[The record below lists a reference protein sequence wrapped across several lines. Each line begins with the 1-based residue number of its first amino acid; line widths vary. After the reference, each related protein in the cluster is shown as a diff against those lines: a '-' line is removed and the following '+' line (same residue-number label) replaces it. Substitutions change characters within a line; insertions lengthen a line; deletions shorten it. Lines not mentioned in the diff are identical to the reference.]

1 MKKSRKRALR
11 YSREKIESM
20 EFEGTKLRA
29 EIPWTLGSDESFSKG
44 IENTLVGKT
53 TPNGWTVVDAKR
65 KSDSEIVLTVV
76 NY

>member
-20 EFEGTKLRA
+20 VLEGAKLQTK
-29 EIPWTLGSDESFSKG
+29 IPWTLPPGESFGKG
-44 IENTLVGKT
+44 IENNLIGKT
-53 TPNGWTVVDAKR
+53 TPNGWTVVEAER
-65 KSDSEIVLTVV
+65 KSDIEIILTVV